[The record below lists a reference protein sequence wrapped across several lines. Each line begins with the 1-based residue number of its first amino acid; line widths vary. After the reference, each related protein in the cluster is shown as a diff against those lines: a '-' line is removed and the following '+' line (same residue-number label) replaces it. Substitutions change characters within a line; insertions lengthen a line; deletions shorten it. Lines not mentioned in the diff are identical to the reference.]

1 VDRLLIYA
9 SRVLAELP
17 ERVVEHQ
24 RGALIGALAEAQPL
38 IIEITPPVGVRIRA
52 GAQLLLEL
60 PAENTRQA
68 RDQATGRWA
77 R

>member
-1 VDRLLIYA
+1 
-9 SRVLAELP
+9 LAELP

-24 RGALIGALAEAQPL
+24 RGALIGAVAGAQPL
-38 IIEITPPVGVRIRA
+38 IIEIAPTVGVKVRA
-52 GAQLLLEL
+52 GSRLLLEL